1 MKPAALLLLY
11 ILLISSAFA
20 QKIIEKQFAFSSNQ
34 TINLNFKYADTIQV
48 HYWDKAEVSVR
59 IEAVINQ
66 GKLNDL
72 LVVETVSNDKE
83 ISLTTDFDKARFIQ
97 GREEDCP
104 GPRSHLSYT
113 GNGQKY
119 YACGTIS
126 YQVYL
131 PRQAKLKIETV
142 TGNII
147 IRGAEAT
154 VFAKAVVGFVDFSWL
169 ETQGANMAIKTIRG
183 EVYTDLDIDFKTKVK
198 RDPNTGY
205 TLEGTL
211 NGGGPEVYLEST
223 ISNLF
228 IRKQN

>member
-1 MKPAALLLLY
+1 MKPVALLLLY
-11 ILLISSAFA
+11 SLLIPSAFA
-20 QKIIEKQFAFSSNQ
+20 QKIIEKQLAFSTNQ
-34 TINLNFKYADTIQV
+34 TVNLNFKYADTIQV
-48 HYWDKAEVSVR
+48 HYWDKTEVSVR

-72 LVVETVSNDKE
+72 LVVETVSNDRE
-83 ISLTTDFDKARFIQ
+83 VSVTTDFDKALFIQ

-119 YACGTIS
+119 YACGTIN

-131 PRQAKLKIETV
+131 PKQAKLKIETIG
-142 TGNII
+142 GNII
-147 IRGAEAT
+147 IRGAEDN
-154 VFAKAVVGFVDFSWL
+154 VDAKSIGGFIDFSWSD
-169 ETQGANMAIKTIRG
+169 TKGANLAIKTIRG

>member
-1 MKPAALLLLY
+1 MKPAVLLLLY
-11 ILLISSAFA
+11 ILLISSACA
-20 QKIIEKQFAFSSNQ
+20 QKIIEKQLLFSSNQ
-34 TINLNFKYADTIQV
+34 AVNLNFKYADTIQV
-48 HYWDKAEVSVR
+48 YYWDKAEVSVR

-72 LVVETVSNDKE
+72 LVVETLFNDKE
-83 ISLTTDFDKARFIQ
+83 ISVTTDFDKALFIQ
-97 GREEDCP
+97 SREEDCP
-104 GPRSHLSYT
+104 GPRTHLSYT

-119 YACGTIS
+119 YACGIIN

-147 IRGAEAT
+147 MRGAETT
-154 VFAKAVVGFVDFSWL
+154 VFAKAAIGFVDLSWL
-169 ETQGANMAIKTIRG
+169 ETQGANLAIKTIRG

-198 RDPNTGY
+198 RDPYTGY
-205 TLEGTL
+205 TLEGTV

-223 ISNLF
+223 LSNLF

>member
-11 ILLISSAFA
+11 ILLVSSAFA
-20 QKIIEKQFAFSSNQ
+20 QKIIEKQLAFSSNQ
-34 TINLNFKYADTIQV
+34 TVNLNFKYADTIQV
-48 HYWDKAEVSVR
+48 HYWDKAAVSVQ

-83 ISLTTDFDKARFIQ
+83 ISVTTDFDKALFIQ

-104 GPRSHLSYT
+104 GPRTHLSYT

-119 YACGTIS
+119 YACGTIN

-147 IRGAEAT
+147 IQGAEAS
-154 VFAKAVVGFVDFSWL
+154 VYAKAVIGFVDFSWL
-169 ETQGANMAIKTIRG
+169 KTQGANLAIKTVRG
-183 EVYTDLDIDFKTKVK
+183 EVYTDLDIDFKTKVE
-198 RDPNTGY
+198 RNPYTGY
-205 TLEGTL
+205 TLEGTV

-223 ISNLF
+223 VSNLF
-228 IRKQN
+228 IRKKN

>member
-1 MKPAALLLLY
+1 MKPAVLLLLY
-11 ILLISSAFA
+11 ILSISSAFA
-20 QKIIEKQFAFSSNQ
+20 QKIIEKQLVFSSNQ
-34 TINLNFKYADTIQV
+34 AINLNFKYADTIQV
-48 HYWDKAEVSVR
+48 YYWDKAEVSVR

-83 ISLTTDFDKARFIQ
+83 ISVTTDFDKALFIQ
-97 GREEDCP
+97 SKEEDCP
-104 GPRSHLSYT
+104 GPRTHLSYT

-119 YACGTIS
+119 YACGIIN

-147 IRGAEAT
+147 MRGAETT
-154 VFAKAVVGFVDFSWL
+154 VFAKAVIGFVDFSWL
-169 ETQGANMAIKTIRG
+169 ETQGANLAIKTIRG
-183 EVYTDLDIDFKTKVK
+183 EVYTDLDIDFKTKVT
-198 RDPNTGY
+198 RDPYTGY
-205 TLEGTL
+205 ALKGTV

-223 ISNLF
+223 VSNLF

>member
-11 ILLISSAFA
+11 ILLVSSAFA
-20 QKIIEKQFAFSSNQ
+20 QKIIEKQLAFSSNQ
-34 TINLNFKYADTIQV
+34 AVNLNFKYADTIQV
-48 HYWDKAEVSVR
+48 HYWDKSAVSVQ

-83 ISLTTDFDKARFIQ
+83 ISVTTDFDKALFIQ

-104 GPRSHLSYT
+104 GPRTHLSFT

-119 YACGTIS
+119 YACGTIN

-147 IRGAEAT
+147 IQGAEAS
-154 VFAKAVVGFVDFSWL
+154 VYAKAVIGFVDFSWL
-169 ETQGANMAIKTIRG
+169 KTQGANLAIKTVQG
-183 EVYTDLDIDFKTKVK
+183 EVYTDLDIDFKTKVE
-198 RDPNTGY
+198 RNPSTGY
-205 TLEGTL
+205 TLKGTV
-211 NGGGPEVYLEST
+211 NGGGPELYLEST
-223 ISNLF
+223 VSNLF